1 MQTLLK
7 KNSCLSLTFSQSNG
21 QAFQDNY
28 RVLLEEKEE
37 KIVFRPNDLVKVL
50 NTASFGLIFNGDIE
64 MAWPCNAKVQC
75 IHFYNSFWNHLK
87 TQRTHLF
94 LRKQKL
100 KKAISIK
107 TTKMQKSRTHY
118 MQNGPSRKFFMLYF
132 IQTSEETLKV
142 CEMMTSHYFLPQC
155 EFITCLQM

>member
-94 LRKQKL
+94 SKKTKIEKGYLHKNYQDVEIQDSLHVEWTKQKVFHV
-100 KKAISIK
+100 IFHSDFRGN
-107 TTKMQKSRTHY
+107 TES
-118 MQNGPSRKFFMLYF
+118 
-132 IQTSEETLKV
+132 V
-142 CEMMTSHYFLPQC
+142 
-155 EFITCLQM
+155 